1 MATEAPLIQLIDVTK
16 RYELADG
23 EFYQALKGV
32 SLTINRGEFVAI
44 MGPSGSGKST
54 MMHILGAL
62 DTPSSGEYL
71 LNGKN
76 ISAYTP
82 DQLSAIR
89 NKEIGFV
96 FQSFNLL
103 SRTSVIKNVERPMM
117 YAGITAGE
125 RTKRAM
131 AALELVHI
139 ADKANNL
146 SNHISGGQ
154 IQRVAIA
161 RAIVMDPPII
171 LADEPTGN
179 LDSLTSHE
187 IMQYFQELNRQGKTI
202 IVITHEHD
210 IAHYAKRIITIKDGE
225 IISDEQNGSS
235 SRVMSE
241 GSSTVI
247 APPTREDSS
256 LRSE

>member
-1 MATEAPLIQLIDVTK
+1 MATHSPLIHLERVTK
-16 RYELADG
+16 RYPLADG
-23 EFYQALKGV
+23 EFYQ
-32 SLTINRGEFVAI
+32 SLNGISLSVAAGEFIAI

-54 MMHILGAL
+54 TMHIIGAL
-62 DTPSSGEYL
+62 DTPTTGTYS

-76 ISAYTP
+76 ITAYTP
-82 DQLSAIR
+82 DQLADIR

-103 SRTSVIKNVERPMM
+103 ARTTVLKNVERPMV
-117 YAGITAGE
+117 YAKIPPEE

-131 AALELVHI
+131 AALELVQI

-161 RAIVMDPPII
+161 RAIVMNPAII

-179 LDSLTSHE
+179 LDTKTSHE
-187 IMQYFQELNRQGKTI
+187 IMKYFENLNKNGKTI
-202 IVITHEHD
+202 ILITHEEE
-210 IAHYAKRIITIKDGE
+210 IARYARRIVRIVDGK
-225 IISDEQNGSS
+225 IVSDKKN
-235 SRVMSE
+235 
-241 GSSTVI
+241 
-247 APPTREDSS
+247 
-256 LRSE
+256 